1 VKQPP
6 LRSSAYNARSAIKVE
21 SSDFFSGNSYDVS
34 HLPVIV
40 GIGGV
45 NPAGR
50 LSMHH
55 GYRRM
60 VIDALPAA
68 IATETYRSL
77 AGLMNIHKNAD
88 DMETRRFINSH
99 TLVRRIEAFDPTSIP
114 WHRNVAFG
122 ATGDGALSFK
132 LPRRQLPDRIPDDWQ
147 INDTGDK
154 DVTIVVQGKLH
165 ALVEDKR
172 ISRVTSA
179 GQVPTGFNPDK
190 LYQSRSHPRGLAL
203 TVFGASDAVRSLGMD
218 WDRLRQCVQPDQFAV
233 YSGSAMGQ
241 LDNDGSGGMLQAS
254 LMGKRVTS
262 KQLPLGLCEMPAD
275 FINAYVLG
283 SLGATGATIGAC
295 ATFLY
300 NLRQGVEDIQSGRRR
315 VVMVG
320 NAEAPITPEVIEGYR
335 TMGALAE
342 DEALMAL
349 DGRTDAPD
357 NRRAVRPF
365 SDNCGFTLGEGA
377 VYTVLM
383 DDALAL
389 ELGLVVHGSIAN
401 VFVNSDGFKKS
412 IPGPGVGNYVTV
424 AKAMSLARRLIG
436 EQGLR
441 RRSYFHAHGT
451 STPQNRV
458 TESHI
463 MSAMAGI
470 FGVENWLVAAV
481 KTYVGHSL
489 APAGGDQL
497 AAVLGAWEYGWI
509 PGITTIDHIAEDVH
523 QKNLRFSM
531 QHVQFDP
538 ATMDAA
544 FINSKGFGGN
554 NATALVL
561 SPTVTRQMLERKHGA
576 AAMTAYRRR
585 NESIRAQLAD
595 YDARMSRGEVAPIYQ
610 FGEGVLEAE
619 DLTITDTQ
627 IKVPGYANPIELDLG
642 DPYPDMSRGNSS

>member
-1 VKQPP
+1 
-6 LRSSAYNARSAIKVE
+6 
-21 SSDFFSGNSYDVS
+21 
-34 HLPVIV
+34 
-40 GIGGV
+40 
-45 NPAGR
+45 
-50 LSMHH
+50 
-55 GYRRM
+55 M

-68 IATETYRSL
+68 AAAETYRSL
-77 AGLMNIHKNAD
+77 AGLMNIHKNTD
-88 DMETRRFINSH
+88 DAETRRHIIAH
-99 TLVRRIEAFDPTSIP
+99 TLVRRIESFDPTNIP
-114 WHRNVAFG
+114 WQRNVSIAS
-122 ATGDGALSFK
+122 TGDVLSFK

-147 INDTGDK
+147 IGDSGEK
-154 DVTIVVQGKLH
+154 DVTVTIAGKLH

-172 ISRVTSA
+172 VSRVTSA
-179 GQVPTGFNPDK
+179 GQVPSGFNPDK
-190 LYQSRSHPRGLAL
+190 LYQARSHPRGLAL
-203 TVFGASDAVRSLGMD
+203 TVFGASDAVRSLGIE
-218 WDRLRQCVQPDQFAV
+218 WDRLRERVQPDHFAV

-241 LDNDGSGGMLQAS
+241 LDYDGSGGMLQAA
-254 LMGKRVTS
+254 LLGKRVTS

-300 NLRQGVEDIQSGRRR
+300 NLRQGIEDIQSGRRR

-320 NAEAPITPEVIEGYR
+320 NAEAPITPEIIEGYR

-365 SDNCGFTLGEGA
+365 SDNCGFTLAEGA
-377 VYTVLM
+377 VYAVLM

-389 ELGLVVHGSIAN
+389 ELGLN
-401 VFVNSDGFKKS
+401 VLGAVPGVMVNSDGFKKS

-436 EQGLR
+436 IDGLQ
-441 RRSYFHAHGT
+441 RRSYFQAHGT

-463 MSAMAGI
+463 MNELAGV
-470 FGVENWLVAAV
+470 FGIERWLVGAV
-481 KTYVGHSL
+481 KAYVGHSL

-497 AAVLGAWEYGWI
+497 AAVLGAWQYGFV
-509 PGITTIDHIAEDVH
+509 PGITTIDHLADDVH
-523 QKNLRFSM
+523 RSRLEFPL
-531 QHVQFDP
+531 QHVQLERD
-538 ATMDAA
+538 AIDAA

-561 SPTVTRQMLERKHGA
+561 SPAVTLRMLQRKHGA
-576 AAMTAYRRR
+576 DAIRSYRRR
-585 NESIRAQLAD
+585 NEPVQAQLAD

-610 FGEGVLEAE
+610 FGEGVLEAS
-619 DLTITDTQ
+619 DLTISDTR
-627 IKVPGYANPIELDLG
+627 ITVPGYAQPIELDPG
-642 DPYPDMSRGNSS
+642 DPYPDMLD

>member
-1 VKQPP
+1 
-6 LRSSAYNARSAIKVE
+6 
-21 SSDFFSGNSYDVS
+21 
-34 HLPVIV
+34 
-40 GIGGV
+40 V

-50 LSMHH
+50 LSLHH

-68 IATETYRSL
+68 VAAETYRSL
-77 AGLMNIHKNAD
+77 AGLMNIHKHAD
-88 DMETRRFINSH
+88 DAETRRYINSH
-99 TLVRRIEAFDPTSIP
+99 TLVRRIESFDPTNIP
-114 WHRNVAFG
+114 WQRNVAMS
-122 ATGDGALSFK
+122 AIGDALTFK
-132 LPRRQLPDRIPDDWQ
+132 LPRRQLPDRLPDDWQ
-147 INDTGDK
+147 ISDTGDK
-154 DVTIVVQGKLH
+154 DVIVTVPGKLH
-165 ALVEDKR
+165 ALVEDMR
-172 ISRVTSA
+172 VSRVTSA

-203 TVFGASDAVRSLGMD
+203 TVFGASDAVRSLGID
-218 WDRLRQCVQPDQFAV
+218 WDRLRQRVQPDQFAV

-241 LDNDGSGGMLQAS
+241 LDTDGSGGMLQAS

-320 NAEAPITPEVIEGYR
+320 NSEAPITPEVIEGYR

-365 SDNCGFTLGEGA
+365 SDNCGFTLAEGA

-389 ELGLVVHGSIAN
+389 ELGLVIHGSVAN

-424 AKAMSLARRLIG
+424 AKSMALARRLIG
-436 EQGLR
+436 EDGLR
-441 RRSYFHAHGT
+441 RRTYFQAHGT

-463 MSAMAGI
+463 MSELAGV
-470 FGVENWLVAAV
+470 FGVEDWVVGAIKA
-481 KTYVGHSL
+481 YVGHSL

-509 PGITTIDHIAEDVH
+509 PGIATIDHIAQDVYQDH
-523 QKNLRFSM
+523 LRFSIE
-531 QHVQFDP
+531 HVQIDP
-538 ATMDAA
+538 TQMDGA

-554 NATALVL
+554 NATALIL
-561 SPTVTRQMLERKHGA
+561 SPTVTRRMLERKHGA
-576 AAMTAYRRR
+576 AAMKTHRRH
-585 NESIRAQLAD
+585 NEAVLTQLAD

-610 FGEGVLEAE
+610 FGEGVLEAS

-627 IKVPGYANPIELDLG
+627 IRVPGYANAIELDLG
-642 DPYPDMSRGNSS
+642 DPYPDMSSPG

>member
-1 VKQPP
+1 
-6 LRSSAYNARSAIKVE
+6 
-21 SSDFFSGNSYDVS
+21 
-34 HLPVIV
+34 
-40 GIGGV
+40 
-45 NPAGR
+45 
-50 LSMHH
+50 
-55 GYRRM
+55 M
-60 VIDALPAA
+60 VIDALPATV
-68 IATETYRSL
+68 ATETYRSL

-88 DMETRRFINSH
+88 DAETRRYINSH
-99 TLVRRIEAFDPTSIP
+99 TLVRRIESFDPTSIP
-114 WHRNVAFG
+114 WQRNVAF
-122 ATGDGALSFK
+122 ASTGDEALTFK

-154 DVTIVVQGKLH
+154 DVTIIVQGKLH
-165 ALVEDKR
+165 ALVEDMR

-190 LYQSRSHPRGLAL
+190 LYQSRNHPRGLAL
-203 TVFGASDAVRSLGMD
+203 TVFGASDAVRSLGIE
-218 WDRLRQCVQPDQFAV
+218 WDRLRERVQPDQFAV

-241 LDNDGSGGMLQAS
+241 LDFDGSGGMLQAS
-254 LMGKRVTS
+254 LLGKRVTS

-365 SDNCGFTLGEGA
+365 SDNCGFTLAEGA
-377 VYTVLM
+377 VYAVLM

-389 ELGLVVHGSIAN
+389 ELGLVVHGCVAN

-436 EQGLR
+436 EEGLR
-441 RRSYFHAHGT
+441 RRSYFQAHGT

-463 MSAMAGI
+463 MSELAGV
-470 FGVENWLVAAV
+470 FGVEDWLVAAV
-481 KTYVGHSL
+481 KAYVGHSL

-497 AAVLGAWEYGWI
+497 SAVLGAWEYGWI
-509 PGITTIDHIAEDVH
+509 PGITTIDHIAADVH
-523 QKNLRFSM
+523 QKHLRFSM
-531 QHVQFDP
+531 AHVQIDP
-538 ATMDAA
+538 AAMDAA

-585 NESIRAQLAD
+585 NESVRAQLVD

-610 FGEGVLEAE
+610 FGEGVLEAH
-619 DLTITDTQ
+619 DLTITDTHIQ
-627 IKVPGYANPIELDLG
+627 VPGYAHPIELDLG
-642 DPYPDMSRGNSS
+642 DPYPDMSGGVNP

>member
-1 VKQPP
+1 
-6 LRSSAYNARSAIKVE
+6 
-21 SSDFFSGNSYDVS
+21 
-34 HLPVIV
+34 
-40 GIGGV
+40 
-45 NPAGR
+45 
-50 LSMHH
+50 
-55 GYRRM
+55 
-60 VIDALPAA
+60 
-68 IATETYRSL
+68 
-77 AGLMNIHKNAD
+77 
-88 DMETRRFINSH
+88 
-99 TLVRRIEAFDPTSIP
+99 
-114 WHRNVAFG
+114 
-122 ATGDGALSFK
+122 
-132 LPRRQLPDRIPDDWQ
+132 
-147 INDTGDK
+147 
-154 DVTIVVQGKLH
+154 
-165 ALVEDKR
+165 
-172 ISRVTSA
+172 
-179 GQVPTGFNPDK
+179 VP
-190 LYQSRSHPRGLAL
+190 
-203 TVFGASDAVRSLGMD
+203 
-218 WDRLRQCVQPDQFAV
+218 PDQFAV

-241 LDNDGSGGMLQAS
+241 LDTDGTGGMMQAA

-365 SDNCGFTLGEGA
+365 SDNCGFTLAEGA

-383 DDALAL
+383 DDSLAV
-389 ELGLVVHGSIAN
+389 ELGLVIHGSIAN

-424 AKAMSLARRLIG
+424 AKAMAQARRLLG
-436 EQGLR
+436 DDGLR
-441 RRSYFHAHGT
+441 QRTYFQAHGT

-463 MSAMAGI
+463 MDELASVFGI
-470 FGVENWLVAAV
+470 ERWLVAAI
-481 KTYVGHSL
+481 KAYVGHSL

-497 AAVLGAWEYGWI
+497 AAVLGAWQYGWI
-509 PGITTIDHIAEDVH
+509 PGITTIDHLADDVH
-523 QKNLRFSM
+523 RSRLHFPM

-538 ATMDAA
+538 AAMDGA

-561 SPTVTRQMLERKHGA
+561 SPTVTQQMLQRKHGA
-576 AAMTAYRRR
+576 AAMQEYRRR
-585 NESIRAQLAD
+585 NETIRATLAD

-610 FGEGVLEAE
+610 FGEGVLEAS
-619 DLTITDTQ
+619 DLTITPTQ
-627 IKVPGYANPIELDLG
+627 IRVPGYVDPIELDPG
-642 DPYPDMSRGNSS
+642 DTYPDMSGG

>member
-1 VKQPP
+1 
-6 LRSSAYNARSAIKVE
+6 
-21 SSDFFSGNSYDVS
+21 VS
-34 HLPVIV
+34 NLPVIV
-40 GIGGV
+40 GFGGV

-50 LSMHH
+50 LSLHH

-68 IATETYRSL
+68 VATETYRSL

-88 DMETRRFINSH
+88 DSETRRYINSH
-99 TLVRRIEAFDPTSIP
+99 TLVRRIESFDPTSIP
-114 WHRNVAFG
+114 WQRNVAL
-122 ATGDGALSFK
+122 ASTGDGPLTFK
-132 LPRRQLPDRIPDDWQ
+132 LPRRQLPDRIPEDWQ
-147 INDTGDK
+147 ISDTGDK
-154 DVTIVVQGKLH
+154 DVTIIVQGKLH
-165 ALVEDKR
+165 ALVEDMR

-203 TVFGASDAVRSLGMD
+203 TVFGASDAVRSLGVE
-218 WDRLRQCVQPDQFAV
+218 WDRLRQRVQPDQFAV

-241 LDNDGSGGMLQAS
+241 LDTDGSGGMLQAS

-365 SDNCGFTLGEGA
+365 SDNCGFTLAEGA

-389 ELGLVVHGSIAN
+389 ELGLMVHGSVAN

-424 AKAMSLARRLIG
+424 AKSMSLARRLIG
-436 EQGLR
+436 EEGLR
-441 RRSYFHAHGT
+441 RRSYFQAHGT

-463 MSAMAGI
+463 ISELAGV

-481 KTYVGHSL
+481 KAYVGHSL

-523 QKNLRFSM
+523 RNHLRFSM
-531 QHVQFDP
+531 QHVEIDP
-538 ATMDAA
+538 AAMDAA

-561 SPTVTRQMLERKHGA
+561 SPTVTQQMLERKHGA

-585 NESIRAQLAD
+585 NELIRAQLAD

-610 FGEGVLEAE
+610 FGEGVLEAN

-627 IKVPGYANPIELDLG
+627 IQVPGYGHPIELDLG
-642 DPYPDMSRGNSS
+642 DPYPDMSGGR

>member
-1 VKQPP
+1 
-6 LRSSAYNARSAIKVE
+6 
-21 SSDFFSGNSYDVS
+21 
-34 HLPVIV
+34 
-40 GIGGV
+40 
-45 NPAGR
+45 
-50 LSMHH
+50 MHH
-55 GYRRM
+55 AYRRM
-60 VIDALPAA
+60 VIDVLPAA
-68 IATETYRSL
+68 VAAETYRSL
-77 AGLMNIHKNAD
+77 AGLMNIHKSAD
-88 DMETRRFINSH
+88 DAEIRRHINAH
-99 TLVRRIEAFDPTSIP
+99 TLVRRIESFDPTQIP
-114 WHRNVAFG
+114 WQRNVAL
-122 ATGDGALSFK
+122 AAVGDALTFK
-132 LPRRQLPDRIPDDWQ
+132 LARRQLPDRIPDGWQ
-147 INDTGDK
+147 ISDSGDK
-154 DVTIVVQGKLH
+154 DVTVTVPGKLH
-165 ALVEDKR
+165 ALVEDMR
-172 ISRVTSA
+172 SSRVTSA
-179 GQVPTGFNPDK
+179 GQVPSGFNPNK

-203 TVFGASDAVRSLGMD
+203 TIFGASDAVRSLGID
-218 WDRLRQCVQPDQFAV
+218 WDRLRQKVQPDQFAV

-241 LDNDGSGGMLQAS
+241 LDTDGTGGMMQAA
-254 LMGKRVTS
+254 LVGKRVTS

-300 NLRQGVEDIQSGRRR
+300 NLRQGIEDIQSGRRR

-365 SDNCGFTLGEGA
+365 SDNCGFTLAEGA

-383 DDALAL
+383 DDALAV
-389 ELGLVVHGSIAN
+389 ELGLVIHGAVAS

-424 AKAMSLARRLIG
+424 AKAMSLARRLVG
-436 EQGLR
+436 EEALR
-441 RRSYFHAHGT
+441 HGTYFQAHGT

-463 MSAMAGI
+463 MDELAGV
-470 FGVENWLVAAV
+470 FGVERWPVAAI
-481 KTYVGHSL
+481 KAYVGHSL

-497 AAVLGAWEYGWI
+497 AAVLGAWQYGWI
-509 PGITTIDHIAEDVH
+509 PGITTIDHLADDVH
-523 QKNLRFSM
+523 QKRLHFPM
-531 QHVQFDP
+531 QHLQFDP
-538 ATMDAA
+538 TKMDAA

-561 SPTVTRQMLERKHGA
+561 SPSVTQRMLQRKHGA
-576 AAMTAYRRR
+576 AAMKEYQRR
-585 NESIRAQLAD
+585 NETVKSALVD
-595 YDARMSRGEVAPIYQ
+595 YDARMSRGEVPPIYQ
-610 FGEGVLEAE
+610 FGEGVLEAS

-627 IKVPGYANPIELDLG
+627 IRVPGYADPIELDLG
-642 DPYPDMSRGNSS
+642 DPYPDMSGS

>member
-1 VKQPP
+1 
-6 LRSSAYNARSAIKVE
+6 
-21 SSDFFSGNSYDVS
+21 
-34 HLPVIV
+34 
-40 GIGGV
+40 V

-50 LSMHH
+50 LSLHH

-68 IATETYRSL
+68 VAAETYRSL
-77 AGLMNIHKNAD
+77 AGLMNIHKHAD
-88 DMETRRFINSH
+88 DAETRRYINSH
-99 TLVRRIEAFDPTSIP
+99 TLVRRIESFDPTNIP
-114 WHRNVAFG
+114 WQRNVAMS
-122 ATGDGALSFK
+122 AIGDALTFK
-132 LPRRQLPDRIPDDWQ
+132 LPRRQLPDRLPDDWQ
-147 INDTGDK
+147 ISDTGDK
-154 DVTIVVQGKLH
+154 DVIVTVPGKLH
-165 ALVEDKR
+165 ALVEDMR
-172 ISRVTSA
+172 VSRVTSA

-203 TVFGASDAVRSLGMD
+203 TVFGASDAVRSLGID
-218 WDRLRQCVQPDQFAV
+218 WDRLRQRVQPDQFAV

-241 LDNDGSGGMLQAS
+241 LDTDGSGGMLQAS

-320 NAEAPITPEVIEGYR
+320 NSEAPITPEVIEGYR

-365 SDNCGFTLGEGA
+365 SDNCGFTLAEGA

-389 ELGLVVHGSIAN
+389 ELGLVIHGSVAN

-424 AKAMSLARRLIG
+424 AKSMALARRLIG
-436 EQGLR
+436 EDGLR
-441 RRSYFHAHGT
+441 RRTYFQAHGT

-463 MSAMAGI
+463 MSELAGV
-470 FGVENWLVAAV
+470 FGVEDWVVGAIKA
-481 KTYVGHSL
+481 YVGHSL

-509 PGITTIDHIAEDVH
+509 PGIATIDHIAQDVYQDH
-523 QKNLRFSM
+523 LRFSIE
-531 QHVQFDP
+531 HVQIDP
-538 ATMDAA
+538 TQMDGA

-554 NATALVL
+554 NATALIL
-561 SPTVTRQMLERKHGA
+561 SPTVTRRMLERKHGA
-576 AAMTAYRRR
+576 AAMKVHRRL
-585 NESIRAQLAD
+585 NEAVLTQLAD

-610 FGEGVLEAE
+610 FGEGVLEAS

-627 IKVPGYANPIELDLG
+627 IRVPGYANAIELDLG
-642 DPYPDMSRGNSS
+642 DPYPDMSSPG